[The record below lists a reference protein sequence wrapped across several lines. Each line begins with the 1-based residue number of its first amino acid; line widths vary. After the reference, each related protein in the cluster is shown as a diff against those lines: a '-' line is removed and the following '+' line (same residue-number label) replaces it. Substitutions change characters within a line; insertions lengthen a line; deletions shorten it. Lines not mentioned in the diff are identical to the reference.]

1 MKQEMTGRAL
11 LEEVKHAR
19 QHLNVL
25 KDELR
30 EQRSMLDG
38 IRAIVYDG
46 IHVSGGVSRD
56 VADGIDA
63 LERKK
68 LEICNEWVRLVNKR
82 AQVQALIARMTKQE
96 HKDLLIERY
105 INCKRWED
113 VSRAMN
119 YDQRWLFRLHEKA
132 IKEFEK
138 ICNENTP

>member
-82 AQVQALIARMTKQE
+82 AQVQALIARMTKQ
-96 HKDLLIERY
+96 
-105 INCKRWED
+105 
-113 VSRAMN
+113 
-119 YDQRWLFRLHEKA
+119 
-132 IKEFEK
+132 
-138 ICNENTP
+138 

>member
-1 MKQEMTGRAL
+1 MGMKQEMTGRTL

-68 LEICNEWVRLVNKR
+68 IEICNEWVRLVNKR
-82 AQVQALIARMTKQE
+82 AQVQAIVARM
-96 HKDLLIERY
+96 
-105 INCKRWED
+105 
-113 VSRAMN
+113 
-119 YDQRWLFRLHEKA
+119 
-132 IKEFEK
+132 
-138 ICNENTP
+138 

>member
-1 MKQEMTGRAL
+1 MTGREL

-19 QHLNVL
+19 QHLSVL

-63 LERKK
+63 LEKKK
-68 LEICNEWVRLVNKR
+68 LEICNEWISLVNKR
-82 AQVQALIARMTKQE
+82 AQVQAIVARMTK
-96 HKDLLIERY
+96 
-105 INCKRWED
+105 
-113 VSRAMN
+113 S
-119 YDQRWLFRLHEKA
+119 
-132 IKEFEK
+132 
-138 ICNENTP
+138 

>member
-1 MKQEMTGRAL
+1 
-11 LEEVKHAR
+11 
-19 QHLNVL
+19 
-25 KDELR
+25 
-30 EQRSMLDG
+30 MLDG

-63 LERKK
+63 LEKK
-68 LEICNEWVRLVNKR
+68 KIEICNEWVRLVNKR
-82 AQVQALIARMTKQE
+82 AQVQAIVARMAKQE
-96 HKDLLIERY
+96 HKDLLTERY

-113 VSRAMN
+113 VARTMN

-138 ICNENTP
+138 LYNKNTP